1 MACHFFSSFPPL
13 LAHTTPLLY
22 IAARNSMAWD
32 SIIGQTRAKN
42 LLRAAITGGRVPH
55 AYLFT
60 GAEGVGK
67 DAAAIELAKAL
78 RCQQLGP
85 QATPC
90 GNCRNC
96 QNVAALQH
104 SNVRFVFALPT
115 GKGEDGRADSPLLKL
130 SDGEISQIQEQVGLK
145 AANPYHNITIP
156 RAQQIKI
163 SSIREVK
170 RDIAFA
176 ATEPGWRIVIISEA
190 HQMGEEAANAFLKTL
205 EEPAPNTLLILT
217 SSHKEQLLQTILS
230 RCQEVRF
237 DMLTDAEIA
246 EALVARN
253 NIPRK
258 DALLLSKL
266 AEGSYSRAV
275 ELTNSDLQQLR
286 FDVVS
291 FLRAALKRSPMS
303 VFAEVERLTTGTDRR
318 GLERTLML
326 LLLWFR
332 DAMLL
337 RLTGR
342 EESVVNQDQV
352 KDIQSFNS
360 KFANASTDRLIRSVE
375 EAIGAVRGNAQS
387 QLAFIVLALRMES
400 ICYS

>member
-1 MACHFFSSFPPL
+1 
-13 LAHTTPLLY
+13 
-22 IAARNSMAWD
+22 MAWD

-42 LLRAAITGGRVPH
+42 LLRAAIAGGRVPH

-60 GAEGVGK
+60 GVEGIGK

-78 RCQQLGP
+78 RCEQLGP
-85 QATPC
+85 QGTPC
-90 GNCRNC
+90 DHCRNC
-96 QNVAALQH
+96 QNVAVLQH

-130 SDGEISQIQEQVGLK
+130 SDGEISQIQEQVAMK
-145 AANPYHNITIP
+145 AADPYHNITIP

-176 ATEPGWRIVIISEA
+176 ATEPGWRIIIISEA

-237 DMLTDAEIA
+237 DLLTDAEIA
-246 EALVARN
+246 EALTARN

-258 DALLLSKL
+258 DAMLLSKM
-266 AEGSYSRAV
+266 AEGSYSRAI

-286 FDVVS
+286 FDVVA
-291 FLRAALKRSPMS
+291 FLRAALKRSPVS
-303 VFAEVERLTTGTDRR
+303 VFTEVERLTAGNDRR
-318 GLERTLML
+318 SLERTLML

-332 DAMLL
+332 DALML

-342 EESVVNQDQV
+342 EESVVNQDQL

-360 KFANASTDRLIRSVE
+360 KFANASPERLIRSVE
-375 EAIGAVRGNAQS
+375 EAIGAIRGNAQS

>member
-1 MACHFFSSFPPL
+1 
-13 LAHTTPLLY
+13 
-22 IAARNSMAWD
+22 MAWD
-32 SIIGQTRAKN
+32 SIIGQARAKN
-42 LLRAAITGGRVPH
+42 LLRAAIAGGRVPH

-60 GAEGVGK
+60 GTEGVGK

-78 RCQQLGP
+78 RCEQLGP
-85 QATPC
+85 QGTPC
-90 GNCRNC
+90 DACRNC
-96 QNVAALQH
+96 QNVAALH

-130 SDGEISQIQEQVGLK
+130 SDGEISQIQEQVAMK
-145 AANPYHNITIP
+145 AVNPYHNITIP

-237 DMLTDAEIA
+237 DLLTDAEIA
-246 EALVARN
+246 EALMTRN

-266 AEGSYSRAV
+266 SEGSYSRAV

-286 FDVVS
+286 FDVVA

-303 VFAEVERLTTGTDRR
+303 VFTEVERLTTGNDRR
-318 GLERTLML
+318 SLERTLML

-332 DAMLL
+332 DAMML

-342 EESVVNQDQV
+342 EESVVNQDQL

-360 KFANASTDRLIRSVE
+360 KFAAASTERLIRSVE